1 VAYKW
6 LNSKRK
12 EKNQY
17 IALEDIKDDDLPLA
31 LCWSKKMGRNT
42 NDVEVFDVSKGYKEF
57 AVDFLNGKKTQFR
70 SDPIPYDSVNPEYK
84 DQLKNLSLQD
94 NVEKLDEEMQLAL
107 AMSLS
112 LSENSQ

>member
-31 LCWSKKMGRNT
+31 LCWLKKMGRNT

-94 NVEKLDEEMQLAL
+94 NVEKLNEEMQLAL

-112 LSENSQ
+112 LSENGQ